1 MRELPGERETA
12 AGGPNLAKGRASS
25 FAPIVF
31 EGPRIDGLVRLLAAH
46 PDVTGF
52 PNGTSS

>member
-12 AGGPNLAKGRASS
+12 AGGPDLAKGRASS